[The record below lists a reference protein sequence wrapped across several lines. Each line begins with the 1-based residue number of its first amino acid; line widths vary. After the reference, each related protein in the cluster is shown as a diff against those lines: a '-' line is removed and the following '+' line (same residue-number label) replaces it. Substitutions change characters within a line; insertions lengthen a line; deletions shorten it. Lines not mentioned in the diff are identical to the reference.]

1 MLSHCHQLL
10 PSQWPRVPAQGLR
23 PSSRAAACA
32 GGTRCWKLG
41 WKMKSVEQGLPTTA
55 AIPSWLSR
63 PAKGMGGTA
72 LCPPKRLP
80 STRMLPNT
88 SSSITL
94 PSGFGSQDLSLL
106 PGTRRA
112 VGRLRP
118 SPPWHQQRGDL
129 SSCRGRRVSDSCS
142 EPAWGERFNSWAMNS
157 TVSKQVLMTLTSKI
171 RGGPAKPC
179 VGRAAQGTRAS
190 TAVPG
195 ACKPSPV
202 PGGNKTKPPRHP
214 GSFSNLTNPTE
225 GRSFKTVL
233 SAKISPGTQPS
244 SESGFY
250 CSSGTKLQEI
260 KTQFVGVPFTR

>member
-1 MLSHCHQLL
+1 
-10 PSQWPRVPAQGLR
+10 
-23 PSSRAAACA
+23 
-32 GGTRCWKLG
+32 
-41 WKMKSVEQGLPTTA
+41 MKSVEQGLPTTA

-80 STRMLPNT
+80 SSRMLPNT

-94 PSGFGSQDLSLL
+94 PSGFGSRDLSLL

-118 SPPWHQQRGDL
+118 SPPVASAEGGSEL
-129 SSCRGRRVSDSCS
+129 LSCS
-142 EPAWGERFNSWAMNS
+142 EGVGFVFRACLGRAFQLLGNEQHR
-157 TVSKQVLMTLTSKI
+157 KQASADDINIKDK
-171 RGGPAKPC
+171 GGPAKPC

-202 PGGNKTKPPRHP
+202 PRGNKTKPPRHP